1 MTLRAPG
8 VSRVSTRRHSFRAG
22 VISFVLMSA
31 FVVALAMGLLVLVDP
46 RTQEY
51 WSGRLGGL
59 LAWIRAL
66 VGR

>member
-1 MTLRAPG
+1 MTEARA
-8 VSRVSTRRHSFRAG
+8 RRLTFRTS

-31 FVVALAMGLLVLVDP
+31 LVVALAMGLLVLIDP

-51 WSGRLGGL
+51 WSGRLGEFF
-59 LAWIRAL
+59 AAVRAL

>member
-8 VSRVSTRRHSFRAG
+8 VSGVPTRRHTFRAG

-59 LAWIRAL
+59 VAWFRAL